1 MTEQAWMRP
10 LGSTRHLV
18 SGLTF
23 GTSPLPEV
31 GAHQLVEVVLD
42 SDIRSIDT
50 SNAYSGGRSEI
61 VIGDV
66 IAARGGLPPDRVV
79 ISKTDPDND
88 DYSGDRVR
96 RSVDES
102 LKRLNLDRLPLLH
115 LHDPDHFDFRYMTG
129 PGGAVQAL
137 VDLRDEGVVDSIG
150 VAGGKVTEIERYLEL
165 GVFDALLVHN
175 RLTLLDHSGEG
186 LVDTAFSQGMAVF
199 NAAVFGGGILAA
211 PRSGITKYAYRP
223 ARAELLT
230 AVAAMADIADEYHVE
245 LATIAL
251 QASLRDPRVTSTII
265 GFGKP
270 QRVESALAA
279 ARLPIPDEAFERISA
294 LILPRDLWVDW

>member
-23 GTSPLPEV
+23 GTSPLPEA
-31 GAHQLVEVVLD
+31 GAHHLVEVVLD

-50 SNAYSGGRSEI
+50 SNAYSGGRSET

-66 IAARGGLPPDRVV
+66 IAARGGLPSDRVV

-102 LKRLNLDRLPLLH
+102 LQRLNLDRLPLLH
-115 LHDPDHFDFRYMTG
+115 LHDPDHFDFGYMTG

-186 LVDTAFSQGMAVF
+186 LVDTAVSQGMAVF

-211 PRSGITKYAYRP
+211 PRAGITKYAYRP
-223 ARAELLT
+223 ARAELLA

-251 QASLRDPRVTSTII
+251 QASLRDPRVTSTVI

-270 QRVESALAA
+270 QRVESTLAA

-294 LILPRDLWVDW
+294 LMLPGDLWVDW